1 MSGIDLRDEP
11 CLRATEAT
19 AASLSLERRTG
30 FDAFIRTSGLSDN
43 AARVVKTLKGDFFQA
58 ILEIADRMEAGQA
71 LSEAEDDLVYEN
83 LPDVVDL
90 VLDLF
95 NMVAR
100 RDMAIDAASTLLAT
114 LENTD

>member
-1 MSGIDLRDEP
+1 MIDLRDEP

-19 AASLSLERRTG
+19 AASLSGRR
-30 FDAFIRTSGLSDN
+30 FVSFENFIRTEGLSDN
-43 AARVVKTLKGDFFQA
+43 AFRVLDTLKGGDFKA
-58 ILEIADRMEAGQA
+58 MLMLADSMEEGRA
-71 LSEAEDDLVYEN
+71 LSGAEDLHLYDT
-83 LPDVVDL
+83 LPAVVDL